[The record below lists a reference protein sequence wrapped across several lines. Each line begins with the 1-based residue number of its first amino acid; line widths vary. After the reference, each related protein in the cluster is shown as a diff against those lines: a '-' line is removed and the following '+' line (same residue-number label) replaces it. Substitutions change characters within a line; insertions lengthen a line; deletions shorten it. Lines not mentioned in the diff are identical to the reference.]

1 MEVIEKEKPP
11 SGDRVKDKLINFRI
25 IFEKE
30 DEHKRALEENDV

>member
-25 IFEKE
+25 IFEKV
-30 DEHKRALEENDV
+30 KMNTKGR